1 MRRGREAAAKLVM
14 GSMTGESA
22 RPAGRPAVFSDGVY
36 YILFAISGF
45 AGLIYESIWT
55 HYLKLFLG
63 HAAYAQ
69 TLTLVI
75 FMGGMAL
82 GAWGASRVTGRLRR
96 LLMAYALVEA
106 VIGVFAAGF
115 HPAFVSVTEFA
126 YAAVI
131 PALPGPAAVAV
142 FKWSVGAA
150 LIFPQTVLLGAT
162 FPLMTAGVIRL
173 FPERPGRALA
183 SLYFSNSLGA
193 SVGALVSGFYL
204 VGAVGLPG
212 AMLVAGGINFI
223 VAAAV
228 WALSRDETAAA
239 PSAGSGAAIPAAA
252 PRALAAV
259 LLVTSFLTGAASF
272 MYEIGW
278 IRMLTLVLGGSTHA
292 FELMLSAF
300 ILGLALGG
308 WWIRRRIDTLADPIA
323 ALGAIQVAMGALAL
337 MTLAGYGMMFSVM
350 SFIVHSLAKTGQGY
364 FVFNLFSHAL
374 ALAVMLPATT
384 LAGMTLPV
392 ITRVLMTR
400 GGGEAAIGRVYAA
413 NTVGAIIGV
422 AVSVQ
427 LVMPLLGLKS
437 VALAGGFV
445 DMALGVALLR
455 GSSFAARPGAW
466 LAVTAGAAA
475 FIAAIGLGAR
485 FDTTIM
491 SSGVY
496 RYGYLPAPGKATLYH
511 NDGKTSS
518 VDLFAQT
525 RGAET
530 IIALSTNGKPEAAVT
545 ANPLYGDEPTMTLLA
560 ALPASIIERLDTAA
574 NIGLGS
580 GMTSHSL
587 LAVESLTTLD
597 TIEIEPA
604 MAEAARGFGARVAR
618 TFNDPRSHI
627 IIEDAKTYFA
637 SHPARYDLII
647 SEPSNPWV
655 SGVASLFSREFYR
668 LARSRLNEG
677 GVLAQWFQLYEADM
691 EMLASVIKAM
701 SASFPRM
708 ALYAANESDIIILAA
723 GPEVDLT
730 PRMDLAAARGLAP
743 VFNRIGVR
751 TARDLELRRLAGG
764 AALARLA
771 SRYAIAP
778 NSDFYPVL
786 DLRAAKA
793 RFMETNAKDI
803 HRLRAAPLPILEA
816 LDGQPPYRAPLEVS
830 YTPYYAN
837 ALRAGSAAAALA
849 WVTGAESAP
858 PGPPMVS
865 ALVTLRAGPAQCAAP
880 GMESAWRVSLH
891 QVMGLTL
898 PYLTP
903 GEMRPL
909 IDLANRSHCLE
920 RFGART
926 KAWVNLY
933 AAVAA
938 RDYEAMLRVSARL
951 APRGVIAASRDNN
964 YLLGALTLAAWKT
977 GRMDTAREAW
987 RRYRTGAMPPVELLT
1002 LFTLTRE
1009 QGLGGVA
1016 IP

>member
-1 MRRGREAAAKLVM
+1 MAD
-14 GSMTGESA
+14 ESA
-22 RPAGRPAVFSDGVY
+22 RPARRAKVFSDGVF

-45 AGLIYESIWT
+45 SGLIYESIWT

-82 GAWGASRVTGRLRR
+82 GAWGTSRVTGRLRR
-96 LLMAYALVEA
+96 LLAAYALVEA
-106 VIGVFAAGF
+106 VIGVFALGF
-115 HPAFVSVTEFA
+115 HPAFVNVTQFA
-126 YAAVI
+126 YGTVI
-131 PALPGPAAVAV
+131 PALPGPASVAA
-142 FKWSVGAA
+142 FKWILGAA

-162 FPLMTAGVIRL
+162 FPLMSAGVIRL

-193 SVGALVSGFYL
+193 AVGALVSGFYL

-212 AMLVAGGINFI
+212 TIMTAGVINFL

-228 WALSRDETAAA
+228 WALSREEIPAAA
-239 PSAGSGAAIPAAA
+239 PAASGPASPASA
-252 PRALAAV
+252 PRALAAA
-259 LLVTSFLTGAASF
+259 LLATAFLTGAASF

-308 WWIRRRIDTLADPIA
+308 WWIRGRIDALADPVA

-337 MTLAGYGMMFSVM
+337 MTLVGYGLMFNVM

-392 ITRVLMTR
+392 ITRVLMAR

-413 NTVGAIIGV
+413 NTVGAIAGV
-422 AVSVQ
+422 AAAVQ
-427 LVMPLLGLKS
+427 LLMPLLGLKS

-455 GSSFAARPGAW
+455 GSTFGARRGAW
-466 LAVTAGAAA
+466 LALTAGSAA
-475 FIAAIGLGAR
+475 FIAAVGLGAR

-511 NDGKTSS
+511 RDGKTSS

-525 RGAET
+525 RGNET
-530 IIALSTNGKPEAAVT
+530 LIALTTNGKPEAAVSK
-545 ANPLYGDEPTMTLLA
+545 NPLYGDEPTMTLLA

-587 LAVESLTTLD
+587 LAVESLKRLD

-604 MAEAARGFGARVAR
+604 MAEAARGFGARVTR
-618 TFNDPRSHI
+618 VFNDPRSHI

-637 SHPARYDLII
+637 SRPARYDLII

-701 SASFPRM
+701 GASFPNM

-723 GPEVDLT
+723 GPGVDLT
-730 PRMDLAAARGLAP
+730 PRLDLAAARGLAP
-743 VFNRIGVR
+743 VFHRIGVR

-764 AALARLA
+764 AALTRLA
-771 SRYAIAP
+771 SRYALAP
-778 NSDFYPVL
+778 NSDYYPVL
-786 DLRAAKA
+786 DLRAARA
-793 RFMETNAKDI
+793 RFLDTNAKDI

-816 LDGQPPYRAPLEVS
+816 LDGQTPYRAPLEVT

-849 WVTGAESAP
+849 WATGAASAP
-858 PGPPMVS
+858 PGPSLVS
-865 ALVTLRAGPAQCAAP
+865 ALVTLRAEPSQCGAP
-880 GMESAWRVSLH
+880 GMESAWRASLR
-891 QVMGLTL
+891 QVMETAL

-909 IDLANRSHCLE
+909 VDLAKGSPCLE
-920 RFGART
+920 RFGGRT

-938 RDYEAMLRVSARL
+938 RDYEAMLAGSARL
-951 APRGVIAASRDNN
+951 APRGAIIASRDNN
-964 YLLGALTLAAWKT
+964 YLLGALTLSAWKT
-977 GRMDTAREAW
+977 GRMDVARDAW
-987 RRYRTGAMPPVELLT
+987 RRYRTGALPPVELLT
-1002 LFTLTRE
+1002 LFTLTQER
-1009 QGLGGVA
+1009 GLGGVA